1 MTDYAAQEE
10 IRYNTYSGITLTG
23 ISANFGKVI
32 AYLFE
37 TTPISKIVDNTNGEV
52 IEVTSEKMLTLLK
65 ENNTSTIEGLLSK
78 QPKYSVNEREKP
90 KLKSR
95 FGFKFDGINYDG
107 FTRNTLSTTG
117 KNVFET
123 VDTIINLALDNVKMQ
138 KLHLLGITS
147 ANANVF
153 LMMVGMGM
161 PLNTV
166 SRIFKNK
173 HIVGISEGGRW
184 TAQKL
189 NERIELLQK
198 ELEEIESSDTDLL
211 KRGISLQAILKDPSE
226 SLKLN
231 VSSQLLEDI
240 YTNNASKVDDLLVGM
255 NLLSRMKQLLPVGEE
270 LFSHAQIYSTLR
282 ALPNKK
288 TRIDQILDSINKF
301 SVFTNEGRA
310 KTNYDSLLKETLE
323 DRFRNT
329 EEYQLFKNEKG
340 EEAAEDY
347 LKLRTA
353 QFMEAANKE
362 SSLSN
367 YYEAIRAAINSR
379 VIRRTNSRSISNTS
393 ESAFDNVSPIRL
405 PHVLSAYRSLLTLQR
420 FIEDLFYVHN
430 PSVKAFVKNLIQSAN
445 MFTDFEAA
453 EKSEIV
459 SKELVK
465 YLSAD
470 ISFRLDG
477 TTFSTSVADETYN
490 TSDKSYVGKE
500 AWKQNFL
507 NKLDKAKQKVDD
519 NFFLESLEM
528 RHKNGL
534 TTLKILSDK
543 TNDEE
548 ALEALREGFAS
559 LIGNYDEIIPGYTY
573 SNLAYDLFKYSA
585 IHEGLFYERTGLSL
599 IFPGRWLAAYSEA
612 LENRLKQVVPKHSSL
627 TDINLRILRD
637 SFLSQLMRTNPQLIR
652 KTFSKP
658 IVARTEKFSWGSKKI
673 LAGVD
678 NVEGQQV
685 HYDLKIPVYPQ
696 QTPSRF
702 VRLYDDTVFM
712 LMPTGSTTHA
722 YYRSIT
728 SGTSS
733 RSYYF
738 DPSSI
743 DESIDLQGLA
753 DFPHRLVDQS
763 SIINGVLVIPKG
775 GYQLEENQIIG
786 AINKYEASADSI
798 RVYKIISATTVG
810 LDDKQSTRYKLALL
824 HEEVLKDT
832 AKAERLRKEYGTF
845 LDTQVGVVTISDNLE
860 KYRSN
865 VLRNNHYLIGKRNE
879 EFVARLP
886 IFDATEDTY
895 ETLTKETIDAINSLP
910 IGGHYYI
917 EEGLLEDIPYEYR
930 EPIAK
935 ALFRKTGYKDY
946 ILKETSDELP
956 KAALRRIEMNV
967 GVIPPYLEVSEQD
980 GIYSISRQGFISGLS
995 SGASIFLR
1003 YGKYFFITS
1012 VNSNTVD
1019 GFIYDENLFMTLEG
1033 NESTEEFL
1041 EKYVKQINC

>member
-1 MTDYAAQEE
+1 M
-10 IRYNTYSGITLTG
+10 L
-23 ISANFGKVI
+23 
-32 AYLFE
+32 AYLFD
-37 TTPISKIVDNTNGEV
+37 TTPIASVIDNTTGET

-65 ENNTSTIEGLLSK
+65 ENNTSTVEGLLNK
-78 QPKYSVNEREKP
+78 QPKYSVKEREKP
-90 KLKSR
+90 KLKSK

-107 FTRNTLSTTG
+107 FTRNTLSDTG

-123 VDTIINLALDNVKMQ
+123 VDTIINLAIDNVKMQ

-147 ANANVF
+147 ANANIF
-153 LMMVGMGM
+153 LMMIGMGM

-173 HIVGISEGGRW
+173 HIVEISEGGRW

-198 ELEEIESSDTDLL
+198 ELEGVESNDSDLL
-211 KRGISLQAILKDPSE
+211 KKGTSIQAILKDSSE

-240 YTNNASKVDDLLVGM
+240 YTNNASKLDDILVGI

-282 ALPNKK
+282 SLPNKK
-288 TRIDQILDSINKF
+288 TRIDQILESINKF

-329 EEYQLFKNEKG
+329 EEYKLFKDEKG

-347 LKLRTA
+347 LRLRTS
-353 QFMEAANKE
+353 QFMEAANRE

-379 VIRRTNSRSISNTS
+379 VIRRTNSRNISNTS

-405 PHVLSAYRSLLTLQR
+405 PHVLSAYRVLLTLQR

-430 PSVKAFVKNLIQSAN
+430 PSVKTFVKNLIQSAN
-445 MFTDFEAA
+445 MFTEFEAA
-453 EKSEIV
+453 EKTEIV
-459 SKELVK
+459 AKELIK

-528 RHKNGL
+528 RQKNGL
-534 TTLKILSDK
+534 TTLRILSDK

-548 ALEALREGFAS
+548 ALEALREGFTS
-559 LIGNYDEIIPGYTY
+559 LVGNYDEIIPGYTY

-658 IVARTEKFSWGSKKI
+658 VVARTEKFS
-673 LAGVD
+673 
-678 NVEGQQV
+678 
-685 HYDLKIPVYPQ
+685 
-696 QTPSRF
+696 
-702 VRLYDDTVFM
+702 
-712 LMPTGSTTHA
+712 
-722 YYRSIT
+722 
-728 SGTSS
+728 
-733 RSYYF
+733 
-738 DPSSI
+738 
-743 DESIDLQGLA
+743 
-753 DFPHRLVDQS
+753 
-763 SIINGVLVIPKG
+763 
-775 GYQLEENQIIG
+775 
-786 AINKYEASADSI
+786 
-798 RVYKIISATTVG
+798 
-810 LDDKQSTRYKLALL
+810 
-824 HEEVLKDT
+824 
-832 AKAERLRKEYGTF
+832 
-845 LDTQVGVVTISDNLE
+845 
-860 KYRSN
+860 
-865 VLRNNHYLIGKRNE
+865 
-879 EFVARLP
+879 
-886 IFDATEDTY
+886 
-895 ETLTKETIDAINSLP
+895 
-910 IGGHYYI
+910 
-917 EEGLLEDIPYEYR
+917 
-930 EPIAK
+930 
-935 ALFRKTGYKDY
+935 
-946 ILKETSDELP
+946 
-956 KAALRRIEMNV
+956 
-967 GVIPPYLEVSEQD
+967 
-980 GIYSISRQGFISGLS
+980 
-995 SGASIFLR
+995 
-1003 YGKYFFITS
+1003 
-1012 VNSNTVD
+1012 
-1019 GFIYDENLFMTLEG
+1019 
-1033 NESTEEFL
+1033 
-1041 EKYVKQINC
+1041 